1 MPIAK
6 PAKKPVKKQP
16 SKTKGGFNLAPLISA
31 ILLASVRLSL
41 SQNKKM
47 ETSKSSPKSS
57 KSPPKSSKSPKMSP
71 KSPKMSPKVPK

>member
-6 PAKKPVKKQP
+6 PAKKPVK
-16 SKTKGGFNLAPLISA
+16 STKTKGGFNLAPLISA

-47 ETSKSSPKSS
+47 EKSMSSTKSPKSPKTLSKSSPK
-57 KSPPKSSKSPKMSP
+57 
-71 KSPKMSPKVPK
+71 VPK

>member
-6 PAKKPVKKQP
+6 PAKKPVK
-16 SKTKGGFNLAPLISA
+16 STKTKGGFNLAPLISA

-47 ETSKSSPKSS
+47 ETSRSSTKSSPKSS
-57 KSPPKSSKSPKMSP
+57 PKSLSKS
-71 KSPKMSPKVPK
+71 SPKVPK

>member
-6 PAKKPVKKQP
+6 PAKKPVK
-16 SKTKGGFNLAPLISA
+16 STKTKGGFNLAPLISA

-47 ETSKSSPKSS
+47 ETSRSSTKSSPKFLS
-57 KSPPKSSKSPKMSP
+57 KS
-71 KSPKMSPKVPK
+71 SPKVPK

>member
-57 KSPPKSSKSPKMSP
+57 KLSPKSSKSSP

>member
-16 SKTKGGFNLAPLISA
+16 KTTKGGFNLAPLISA
-31 ILLASVRLSL
+31 ILLASVRLYQ

-47 ETSKSSPKSS
+47 DASKSSPKS
-57 KSPPKSSKSPKMSP
+57 PKSSPKLSKSSPKLS
-71 KSPKMSPKVPK
+71 KMSPKVPK

>member
-47 ETSKSSPKSS
+47 EASKSSPKSSKSS
-57 KSPPKSSKSPKMSP
+57 KSPPKSSKS
-71 KSPKMSPKVPK
+71 SPKVPK